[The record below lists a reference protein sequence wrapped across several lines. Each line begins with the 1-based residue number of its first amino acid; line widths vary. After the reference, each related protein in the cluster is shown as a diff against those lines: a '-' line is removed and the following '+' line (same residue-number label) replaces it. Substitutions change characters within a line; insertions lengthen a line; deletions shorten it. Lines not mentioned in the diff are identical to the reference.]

1 MSPRG
6 PQCVA
11 CSGTRRRPSRG
22 LIDAIRRSHG
32 EQVWPVRGHRDC
44 TNLLRGN
51 DVGRLPRF
59 HCSQVRDESEISCRR
74 RISHSPQT
82 LATSSFPHLAKS
94 APCQS
99 ITEAFSQSIRK
110 HSAHTRSG
118 GRWNIGVNS
127 RTAECEARLIVDTHE
142 YHCRE
147 LVRSWHFAC
156 LLGSPGIV
164 AAHSATFVV
173 RTGRRSPHG
182 CRSRQYLPLR
192 DRCKQH

>member
-127 RTAECEARLIVDTHE
+127 RTAECE
-142 YHCRE
+142 
-147 LVRSWHFAC
+147 
-156 LLGSPGIV
+156 GSPDCRHPRIPLPGTRPLLALCLSPRFSRNCRRALGDIRCQDR
-164 AAHSATFVV
+164 ASISARV
-173 RTGRRSPHG
+173 
-182 CRSRQYLPLR
+182 
-192 DRCKQH
+192 